1 MAAQSRFYVTVNDV
15 KLHFIEHSQ
24 AGPAVLLLPG
34 ITSPAIVWSFVVE
47 RMAPHAHVF
56 VLDNRGRGLSDQR
69 PGLSYT
75 LDDYAADAAGVIR
88 ALGLS
93 APVVLGH
100 SMGGRIGIRVASR
113 HPDAVGRLLLADP
126 PVSGPGRRAYPS
138 PLQQYFDRMDALSRG
153 EPLAPSAIYTPEQE
167 RLRAEWIPTCSRE
180 AVAASHRG
188 LQEEDIFGDF
198 PQIVCP
204 TLLLYAEQGGT
215 ISDVD
220 AAEIVSCLPH
230 GSSRKLFGVGHMM
243 PWFDLELFL
252 EAIGPFIRGELGIL

>member
-1 MAAQSRFYVTVNDV
+1 MSRQRRFYVTTNGV
-15 KLHFIEHSQ
+15 KLHFREHG
-24 AGPAVLLLPG
+24 ARGPDVLLLPG
-34 ITSPAIVWSFVVE
+34 ITTPAILWGFVADRIAE
-47 RMAPHAHVF
+47 YAHVV

-69 PGLSYT
+69 PGLDYS
-75 LDDYAADAAGVIR
+75 LDAYAGDTVGVIR
-88 ALGLS
+88 ELGLT

-100 SMGGRIGIRVASR
+100 SMGGRIGVRAASR

-126 PVSGPGRRAYPS
+126 PVSGPGRRPYAS

-153 EPLAPSAIYTPEQE
+153 EPLPPSPIYTPEQE
-167 RLRAEWIPTCSRE
+167 QLRAEWIPTCSRE

-198 PQIVCP
+198 PRIVCP

-220 AAEIVSCLPH
+220 AADVVSRLAH
-230 GSSRKLFGVGHMM
+230 GSSRKLPGVGHMM
-243 PWFDLELFL
+243 PWFNLELFL
-252 EAIGPFIRGELGIL
+252 EAIGPFIRGELAA